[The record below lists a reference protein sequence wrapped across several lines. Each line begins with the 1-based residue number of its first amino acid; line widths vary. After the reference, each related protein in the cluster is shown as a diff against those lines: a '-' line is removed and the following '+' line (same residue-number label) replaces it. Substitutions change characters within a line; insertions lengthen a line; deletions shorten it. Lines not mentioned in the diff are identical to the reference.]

1 VASATRTVKQGG
13 NIGRK
18 FHVCSK
24 KDSATQCSFYVW
36 EDGLGNVA
44 KQMEYAATVAAQAAT
59 KKVVYRRG
67 CTRCGRA
74 SHNASSCFA
83 KTMAG
88 SGGRRYRRKW

>member
-1 VASATRTVKQGG
+1 
-13 NIGRK
+13 
-18 FHVCSK
+18 VCSK
-24 KDSATQCSFYVW
+24 KDSAAQCSFYEW

-44 KQMEYAATVAAQAAT
+44 KQMEYAATVAAQTAARAT
-59 KKVVYRRG
+59 QKAVYRRG
-67 CTRCGRA
+67 CARCGRA